1 MCREEKGEGQAK
13 TTWCRKRRVQ
23 RRREYAFQIE
33 MKYTAWKLG
42 FKIEEV
48 PIIFTDR
55 REGQSKMSKGI
66 FREAVFGVINLR
78 WRGMTGK
85 IKPRK
90 S

>member
-1 MCREEKGEGQAK
+1 MRNEKFVGDIVEGD
-13 TTWCRKRRVQ
+13 
-23 RRREYAFQIE
+23 EGFQ
-33 MKYTAWKLG
+33 
-42 FKIEEV
+42 IEEV

-78 WRGMTGK
+78 WRGLTGK

-90 S
+90 SA